1 MSSSGPLRYQTSSP
15 EALVLGGG
23 IAGSSL
29 AILLARAGRSV
40 TLLERHAGPHDK
52 VCGEFLSAE
61 ALFYLASLGLDL
73 PALNAL
79 GAVPITHLR
88 LATGRT
94 VVLRPLPFA
103 ALSLSRRTLDEALLK
118 LAADAGAT
126 VRRGAHVQALTR
138 TDAHWEATLR
148 PTLPGHEPQ
157 TLQAAT
163 VFLATGK
170 HDLRGYPRPPGR
182 QNSLI
187 AFKQYLRLAP
197 EQAASLADHVE
208 LALYPG
214 GYTGLQTVEGGR
226 ANLSA
231 LIDREVYRS
240 IGGTWSSFLAH
251 MTSATPHLRQR
262 LAGVETLL
270 EKPLALA
277 NLPYGLL
284 FRSPPAPCPGHTD
297 EAPTTAQPPGLW
309 RLGDQTAV
317 IPSLSGDGM
326 SIALH
331 TAHLAA
337 QIYLTGGAAADLE
350 RRLHGQLRGQIGI
363 ATRLSQTIVAPAAQ
377 PVIQLAGRALPSLL
391 PFFARATRIPERA
404 LVR

>member
-1 MSSSGPLRYQTSSP
+1 MTIEGPPPPRSPPP
-15 EALVLGGG
+15 EALILGGG

-40 TLLERHAGPHDK
+40 TLLEQHAAPHDK

-61 ALFYLASLGLDL
+61 ALFYLAPLGLDL

-79 GAVPITHLR
+79 GAVPIAHLR

-94 VVLRPLPFA
+94 VVRRPLPFA
-103 ALSLSRRTLDEALLK
+103 ALSLSRRILDEALLD
-118 LAADAGAT
+118 LAAAAGAT

-138 TDAHWEATLR
+138 QDAHWETTLR
-148 PTLPGHEPQ
+148 PSPSAPAHETLK
-157 TLQAAT
+157 LQAPT

-187 AFKQYLRLAP
+187 AFKQYLCLAP
-197 EQAASLADHVE
+197 EAAANLAGHVE

-231 LIDREVYRS
+231 LIDRDVYRL
-240 IGGTWSSFLAH
+240 IGGTWASLVDH
-251 MTSATPHLRQR
+251 MTTASPHLRRR
-262 LAGVETLL
+262 LAGAETLL

-284 FRSPPAPCPGHTD
+284 FRSPPSARAGH
-297 EAPTTAQPPGLW
+297 AAQPSGLW

-337 QIYLTGGAAADLE
+337 RIYLAGGTANDLE
-350 RRLHGQLRGQIGI
+350 HRLHGHLHRQVRL

-377 PVIQLAGRALPSLL
+377 PLIHLAGRALPSLL
-391 PFFARATRIPERA
+391 PVFARATRIPERA

>member
-1 MSSSGPLRYQTSSP
+1 MTDSGQFASGKSLP

-23 IAGSSL
+23 IAGSTV
-29 AILLARAGRSV
+29 AILLARAGRPV
-40 TLLERHAGPHDK
+40 TLLEQNAGPHDK

-61 ALFYLASLGLDL
+61 ALYYLRLLGLDSA
-73 PALNAL
+73 ALEAL

-94 VVLRPLPFA
+94 VVCRPLPFR
-103 ALSLSRRTLDEALLK
+103 ALSLSRRTLDEALLEF
-118 LAADAGAT
+118 AVGAGAT
-126 VRRGAHVQALTR
+126 VRRGAHVQALTWR
-138 TDAHWEATLR
+138 DAFWEAELR
-148 PTLPGHEPQ
+148 PATGGLTPGDELLPHRAP
-157 TLQAAT
+157 TA
-163 VFLATGK
+163 FLATGK
-170 HDLRGYPRPPGR
+170 HDLRGYRRPRGR

-187 AFKQYLRLAP
+187 AFKQYFRLAP
-197 EQAASLADHVE
+197 REAASLGGHVE
-208 LALYPG
+208 LALYRG

-231 LIDREVYRS
+231 LIDCEVYRS
-240 IGGTWSSFLAH
+240 IGGTWASLVDH
-251 MTSATPHLRQR
+251 MTSATPHLGRR
-262 LAGVETLL
+262 LAGAETLL

-284 FRSPPAPCPGHTD
+284 FRSPPPDA
-297 EAPTTAQPPGLW
+297 AAQAAQPPGLW

-337 QIYLTGGAAADLE
+337 QIYLAGGAAADLE
-350 RRLHGQLRGQIGI
+350 GRLHGQLRRQVGL
-363 ATRLSQTIVAPAAQ
+363 ATRISQTIVAPAAH
-377 PVIQLAGRALPSLL
+377 PLIEVAGRVLPSLL
-391 PFFARATRIPERA
+391 PFFARATRISDRV

>member
-1 MSSSGPLRYQTSSP
+1 MTDTGQFGSATSLP
-15 EALVLGGG
+15 EALILGGG
-23 IAGSSL
+23 IAGSTL
-29 AILLARAGRSV
+29 AILLARAGRPV
-40 TLLERHAGPHDK
+40 TLLERNAGPHDK

-61 ALFYLASLGLDL
+61 ALYYLRSLGLDMA
-73 PALNAL
+73 ALGAM

-94 VVLRPLPFA
+94 VVCRPLPFR
-103 ALSLSRRTLDEALLK
+103 ALSLSRRMLDEALLEV
-118 LAADAGAT
+118 AAGAGAT
-126 VRRGAHVQALTR
+126 VCRGAHVQALAWS
-138 TDAHWEATLR
+138 DALWEAKLR
-148 PTLPGHEPQ
+148 PASGGLTPGDELLSYRAP
-157 TLQAAT
+157 T

-170 HDLRGYPRPPGR
+170 HDLRGYRRPRGR

-187 AFKQYLRLAP
+187 AFKQYFRLAP
-197 EQAASLADHVE
+197 REAASLAGHVE
-208 LALYPG
+208 LALYDG

-231 LIDREVYRS
+231 LIDRQVYRS
-240 IGGTWSSFLAH
+240 IGGTWASLVDH
-251 MTSATPHLRQR
+251 MTSATPHLRRR
-262 LAGVETLL
+262 LSGAETLL

-284 FRSPPAPCPGHTD
+284 FRSPPPDA
-297 EAPTTAQPPGLW
+297 AQAAQPPGLW

-331 TAHLAA
+331 TAHTAA
-337 QIYLTGGAAADLE
+337 QIYLGGGAAADLE
-350 RRLHGQLRGQIGI
+350 RCLHGQLRRQVGL
-363 ATRLSQTIVAPAAQ
+363 ATRISQAIVAPAAH
-377 PVIQLAGRALPSLL
+377 PLIEVAGRVFPSLL
-391 PFFARATRIPERA
+391 PFFARATRISDRL